1 MEILNILWTGQD
13 FCPLVY
19 LYFIHDKKLKI
30 LLSQFRISAHDLEIE
45 KGRHRNI
52 PRSERKCKL
61 CNVNVVE
68 NEYHSLLACPFYRN
82 IRKKIFKQ
90 YYLAW
95 PTINKL
101 ESLMT
106 TENKRTIRNISK
118 YLYNANLKRK
128 KCT

>member
-1 MEILNILWTGQD
+1 MIR
-13 FCPLVY
+13 
-19 LYFIHDKKLKI
+19 I

-61 CNVNVVE
+61 CNLNVVE
-68 NEYHSLLACPFYRN
+68 NEYHFLLVCHFYRN
-82 IRKKIFKQ
+82 ILKKNFKK

-95 PTINKL
+95 PTINKF

-106 TENKRTIRNISK
+106 TENKRTILNISK
-118 YLYNANLKRK
+118 YLYKRK
-128 KCT
+128 NAPKNS